1 MRRAGCSPRDDPRT
15 QSRTRGWSRSAH
27 ATRHFSHHVRHTVAR
42 SKESGSPPTFDSLRV
57 RTSRRRGSIS
67 FCVSCS
73 YGAQEAPREDRVVNL
88 NLALPPRGCE
98 GPAIGPETRIDL
110 SSPLSD
116 EVKGVKCSDIGRE
129 PKKPF
134 WGISMTLLLSQ
145 APQRRAGGDREHSLA
160 YTAARLPQSSRE
172 PVGAARK
179 VLRLSQRA
187 GRKGQRLCATG

>member
-1 MRRAGCSPRDDPRT
+1 MGGRGGRGSTSLGNDTPPPSTSLARRARHAHAARSVVRRAGCSPRDDPRT

-88 NLALPPRGCE
+88 ILALPPRGCE
-98 GPAIGPETRIDL
+98 GRPVGVRRKDI
-110 SSPLSD
+110 SSHLRGSPTT
-116 EVKGVKCSDIGRE
+116 
-129 PKKPF
+129 PK
-134 WGISMTLLLSQ
+134 
-145 APQRRAGGDREHSLA
+145 RR
-160 YTAARLPQSSRE
+160 SRE
-172 PVGAARK
+172 GLESRT
-179 VLRLSQRA
+179 S
-187 GRKGQRLCATG
+187 